1 MFQRSKQNPRGDW
14 DERVRIY
21 CEGLA
26 LGEWNPS
33 YFGYQE
39 PLSKFDPERVA
50 RKGQF
55 DYPVH
60 VMFGMQD
67 VALDPRIVL
76 EGLESWMQ
84 DAEDGLRKLQVGS
97 EEGVEV
103 QAVGRSSLT
112 KLWGCGHWATVDARG
127 SRVLVDCLERMIGT
141 PR

>member
-1 MFQRSKQNPRGDW
+1 MFQRSKQNPPGDW

-26 LGEWNPS
+26 LGEWHPS

-39 PLSKFDPERVA
+39 PLSKSDPERAA

-55 DYPVH
+55 NYPVH

-84 DAEDGLRKLQVGS
+84 DAEDGLRKPQVGS
-97 EEGVEV
+97 EEGVEI
-103 QAVGRSSLT
+103 QAVGRSTIT
-112 KLWGCGHWATVDARG
+112 KLWRCGHWATIDAQG
-127 SRVLVDCLERMIGT
+127 SRVLGNFLERMVGKSW
-141 PR
+141 